1 MGTLYQSPI
10 IKSSTP
16 EIIEDLKVII
26 HDTVTILPPHETE
39 KRSMFLSNIDQI
51 LTFNVE
57 TVHFFEANPE
67 FPPQV
72 VAEKLKLAL
81 SKAMVPYDFLGG
93 RLKLNHELQRF
104 EFDCNAAG
112 AWFVVGSSEFELGEI
127 GDLVYPNP
135 GFRQLVQKSY
145 ENLDLH
151 EKPLCILQ
159 LTSFKCGGFAIGVAT
174 NHATFDGLSF
184 KTFLQ
189 NLGAL
194 AADKP
199 LAVIPCN
206 DRHLLAARS
215 PPQIQFD
222 HPELL
227 KIPTGTDIPNPTVF
241 DILDDQLDFKIF
253 NLTSDD
259 IARLKKKA
267 KDGPVSADAKITGF
281 NVVAAHVWRCKAL
294 SSGSEYDPERVS
306 TVLYAVDVRTRLDL
320 PSSLAGNVVLSAY
333 ASAKCK
339 EIEEG
344 PLSKLVEMVTEGTNR
359 MTSEYARSVIDWGD
373 VNKGFP
379 VGEFMISSWW
389 RLGFA
394 DVEYPWG
401 KPKYSCPVVYHRK
414 DIILLFPDIVGADNN
429 NEVNVL
435 VALPSK
441 EMEKFEALFHKFL
454 A

>member
-1 MGTLYQSPI
+1 MGTLYQPP

-16 EIIEDLKVII
+16 KIIEDLKVIL
-26 HDTVTILPPHETE
+26 HDTVTIFPPQETE

-57 TVHFFEANPE
+57 TVHFFVANPE
-67 FPPQV
+67 FPPNL
-72 VAEKLKLAL
+72 VAEKLKTAL
-81 SKAMVPYDFLGG
+81 SKALVPYDFLAG
-93 RLKLNHELQRF
+93 RLKFNNNESQRF
-104 EFDCNAAG
+104 EFDCNGAG
-112 AWFVVGSSEFELGEI
+112 ALFVEGSSEFELGEI

-145 ENLDLH
+145 ENLEMHDR
-151 EKPLCILQ
+151 PLCILQ
-159 LTSFKCGGFAIGVAT
+159 LTSFKCGGFALGVAT

-184 KTFLQ
+184 KTFLE
-189 NLGAL
+189 NLASL

-199 LAVIPCN
+199 LATIPCN
-206 DRHLLAARS
+206 DRHLLAART

-222 HPELL
+222 HPELF
-227 KIPTGTDIPNPTVF
+227 KIPKGMDIPNPTVF
-241 DILDDQLDFKIF
+241 DCPKGELDFKIF

-259 IARLKKKA
+259 IAHLKNKA
-267 KDGPVSADAKITGF
+267 KDGPGAANAKVTGF

-294 SSGSEYDPERVS
+294 SAEPEYDPERVS
-306 TVLYAVDVRTRLDL
+306 TVLYAVDIRSRLNL
-320 PSSLAGNVVLSAY
+320 PSSLAGNAVISAY

-344 PLSKLVEMVTEGTNR
+344 PLSKLVEMVTEGNKRITGD
-359 MTSEYARSVIDWGD
+359 YVKSVIDWG
-373 VNKGFP
+373 VENKGFP
-379 VGEFMISSWW
+379 NGEFMMSSWW

-401 KPKYSCPVVYHRK
+401 KPRYSCPVVNHRK

-435 VALPSK
+435 VALPGK

>member
-1 MGTLYQSPI
+1 MGTLYQYP

-16 EIIEDLKVII
+16 KIIHDLKVII
-26 HDTVTILPPHETE
+26 HDTITIFPSHETE
-39 KRSMFLSNIDQI
+39 KRSMFLSNIDQV
-51 LTFNVE
+51 LNFNVE
-57 TVHFFEANPE
+57 TVHFFVGDPQ
-67 FPPQV
+67 FPSQV
-72 VAEKLKLAL
+72 VAEKLKSAL
-81 SKAMVPYDFLGG
+81 SEALVVYDFLAG
-93 RLKLNHELQRF
+93 RLRLNLDAQRF
-104 EFDCNAAG
+104 EFDCNGVG
-112 AWFVVGSSEFELGEI
+112 ARFVVGSSEFELHEI

-145 ENLDLH
+145 DDLAIH
-151 EKPLCILQ
+151 DRPLCIIQ

-174 NHATFDGLSF
+174 NHATFDGISF

-189 NLGAL
+189 NLASL

-199 LAVIPCN
+199 LATTPCN
-206 DRHLLAARS
+206 DRRLLAARS

-222 HPELL
+222 HPELF
-227 KIPTGTDIPNPTVF
+227 KIPTGIDLPSPTVF
-241 DILDDQLDFKIF
+241 DTPEGELDFKIF
-253 NLTSDD
+253 NLTSND
-259 IARLKKKA
+259 IAYLKQKA
-267 KDGPVSADAKITGF
+267 KDEPFSTNAKITGF

-294 SSGSEYDPERVS
+294 SSGTNYDPERVS
-306 TVLYAVDVRTRLDL
+306 TVLYAVDVRSRLGL
-320 PSSLAGNVVLSAY
+320 PPSYAGNAVLSAY
-333 ASAKCK
+333 ASARCK

-344 PLSKLVEMVTEGTNR
+344 PLSKLVEMVTEGTKR
-359 MTSEYARSVIDWGD
+359 MTGEYAQSVIDWGE

-379 VGEFMISSWW
+379 NGEFLISSWW

-401 KPKYSCPVVYHRK
+401 KPRYSCPVVYHRK
-414 DIILLFPDIVGADNN
+414 DIILLFPDIIGESN

-435 VALPSK
+435 VALPGK

>member
-1 MGTLYQSPI
+1 MGTTLYQTQTPNI
-10 IKSSTP
+10 IQ
-16 EIIEDLKVII
+16 DLKVTI
-26 HDTVTILPPHETE
+26 HDTITIIPPHPTNN
-39 KRSMFLSNIDQI
+39 RSMFLSNIDQV
-51 LTFNVE
+51 LNFNVE
-57 TVHFFEANPE
+57 TVHFFVANPH
-67 FPPQV
+67 FPPELV
-72 VAEKLKLAL
+72 TEKLKSAL
-81 SKAMVPYDFLGG
+81 SKALVPYDFLAG
-93 RLKLNHELQRF
+93 RLRLNPDSQRL
-104 EFDCNAAG
+104 EFDCNGAG
-112 AWFVVGSSEFELGEI
+112 VQFVVGSSEFELGEI

-145 ENLDLH
+145 GDLAMH
-151 EKPLCILQ
+151 DRPLCIFQ

-184 KTFLQ
+184 KTFLE
-189 NLGAL
+189 NIASL

-199 LAVIPCN
+199 LATVPCN

-227 KIPTGTDIPNPTVF
+227 KIPAGVDLPNPTVF
-241 DILDDQLDFKIF
+241 DSPEGQLDFKIF

-259 IARLKKKA
+259 IAHLKKKA
-267 KDGPVSADAKITGF
+267 KDGPDSPNAKITGF

-306 TVLYAVDVRTRLDL
+306 TVLYAVDIRSRLNL
-320 PSSLAGNVVLSAY
+320 PSSLAGNAVLSAY
-333 ASAKCK
+333 ASARCK
-339 EIEEG
+339 EIEEA
-344 PLSKLVEMVTEGTNR
+344 PLVKLVELVTEGAKR
-359 MTSEYARSVIDWGD
+359 MTAEYAQSVIDWGE

-379 VGEFMISSWW
+379 NGEFLISSWW

-394 DVEYPWG
+394 DVAYPWG
-401 KPKYSCPVVYHRK
+401 KPRYSCPVVYHRK
-414 DIILLFPDIVGADNN
+414 DIILLFPDIVGASDD

-441 EMEKFEALFHKFL
+441 EMEKFEALFHKLL